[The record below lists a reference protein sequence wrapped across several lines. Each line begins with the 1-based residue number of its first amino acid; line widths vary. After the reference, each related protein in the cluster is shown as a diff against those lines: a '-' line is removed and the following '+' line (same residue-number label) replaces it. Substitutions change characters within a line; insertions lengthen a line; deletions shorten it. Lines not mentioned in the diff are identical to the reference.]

1 MVAKSKNATGK
12 KSKTV
17 KLDVQV
23 KRKVTQSGQHYV
35 SSGQCISRTAKGKPC
50 MNPVG
55 MAGVPYCKACIKTG
69 DPALKL
75 FRHPKAGLCLVAAQ
89 NLRKGY
95 RVALW
100 GNKTKKKDMTE
111 KGMEWAFDIGQ
122 GWYIDP
128 TPHKGSM
135 IQYCPCAGPS
145 EVAVVTAD
153 SFSFGEKHGSLIFKT
168 TAPLKKNW
176 QLTMCYGVNSKDSNT
191 FFEERGIV
199 RGDCGTAKHPTMQRK
214 VLAKKK
220 AKNPSM
226 KKVAMK
232 SAAKM
237 KASMKKKAA
246 KK

>member
-1 MVAKSKNATGK
+1 MVAKSKTATGK
-12 KSKTV
+12 KG
-17 KLDVQV
+17 VQV
-23 KRKVTQSGQHYV
+23 KRKVTQSGQNYV
-35 SSGQCISRTAKGKPC
+35 SSGLCISLTAKGTPCCKP
-50 MNPVG
+50 VEK
-55 MAGVPYCKACIKTG
+55 AGVPYCKACTRTG

-100 GNKTKKKDMTE
+100 GNRTKKKDMTE

-122 GWYIDP
+122 GWFIDP
-128 TPHKGSM
+128 TPYKASM
-135 IQYCPCAGPS
+135 IQYCPCAGPT

-153 SFSFGEKHGSLIFKT
+153 SFQLGKKHGSLIFKT

-176 QLTMCYGVNSKDSNT
+176 QLSMCYGVNSADSET
-191 FFEERGIV
+191 FFKERGII
-199 RGDCGTAKHPTMQRK
+199 RGDTGTAKHPTLRRK
-214 VLAKKK
+214 VLAMK
-220 AKNPSM
+220 AKKLSV

-232 SAAKM
+232 SAAAM